1 MDIINII
8 LLIVVILIFMV
19 LRSVLG
25 KRTGFEKSIVI
36 DFKENK
42 KPVPRD
48 NIDNKV
54 EQSESP

>member
-8 LLIVVILIFMV
+8 LLIVVIFIFMV

-25 KRTGFEKSIVI
+25 KRTGLEKSIVI

-42 KPVPRD
+42 KPIPRD
-48 NIDNKV
+48 TIENKI
-54 EQSESP
+54 EK